1 MAMRKQ
7 EAIAPLPLRIFR
19 AIGHGV
25 AEGGSQ
31 YIGIPQRLANIALPL
46 HFPHLQGVAA
56 DTPRRRS
63 DFL

>member
-7 EAIAPLPLRIFR
+7 EPIAPLPLRIFR

-31 YIGIPQRLANIALPL
+31 HIGIPQRLANIALPL